1 MKVRVKQRLDGGF
14 SPDFLVWPGLTLRL
28 EDFELLNQDMLEQ
41 DGIF

>member
-1 MKVRVKQRLDGGF
+1 MKVKVKRGLDGGF
-14 SPDFLVWPGLTLRL
+14 FLDFLVWPGLTLRL